1 MAASFTFCFG
11 KKNLNPS
18 SLAFM
23 AIGNAP
29 RMGCKLP
36 SRELAHDNILIS
48 IALICSDATRF
59 QWLKLNHKQSLP
71 SASLQ
76 EPC

>member
-1 MAASFTFCFG
+1 MIIYLS
-11 KKNLNPS
+11 
-18 SLAFM
+18 
-23 AIGNAP
+23 
-29 RMGCKLP
+29 
-36 SRELAHDNILIS
+36 IS

-76 EPC
+76 DHVDGYLLPGMEYPLFFRAAAIL